1 MKAVQLSR
9 FGGHDALDIVE
20 IGKPSPGKGEVLVRV
35 HAAGINYFEALM
47 RRNRYAVTP
56 DLPMMLGVEVAGVV
70 EDAGEGVSAAAGD
83 RVAVPLFA
91 AGRAGGYAEYVAVDA
106 RYAVPLPDAV
116 SFEQAC
122 ALMVQGLTAL
132 HAMRRSQPRGRAVLV
147 TAAAGGVGL
156 LLVQLLKRAGA
167 RLVVAA
173 AGSDA
178 KLDLAQS
185 LGADIL
191 VNYMDALWPA
201 SVRAATGGTGVDIV
215 YDFVGGPFTKG
226 CLDVLAPGGTLVF
239 GALGRLDVDRSLFE
253 DMVNRN
259 QSLQG
264 LSLVPLLTADNLK
277 ADLGELFALTS
288 SGKLKTVIGGRF
300 PLDKVR
306 EAHDLIDRRLTTG
319 KHLLIA

>member
-9 FGGHDALDIVE
+9 FGGPDALDIIE
-20 IGKPSPGKGEVLVRV
+20 IGKPSPGKGEVLIRV

-56 DLPMMLGVEVAGVV
+56 DLPMMPGVEVAGVV

-83 RVAVPLFA
+83 RVAAPLFA
-91 AGRAGGYAEYVAVDA
+91 AGRAAGYAEYVAVDA

-132 HAMRRSQPRGRAVLV
+132 HAVRRSQPRGRTALV

-167 RLVVAA
+167 RVVVAA

-178 KLDLAQS
+178 KLQLAQS

-191 VNYMDALWPA
+191 VNYMDTAWPA
-201 SVRAATGGTGVDIV
+201 AVREATDGTGVDIV

-226 CLDVLAPGGTLVF
+226 CLDALAPEGTLVF
-239 GALGRLDVDRSLFE
+239 GALGRLEADRTHLD

-259 QSLQG
+259 QSLLG
-264 LSLVPLLTADNLK
+264 LSLVPLLTPDNLK
-277 ADLGELFALTS
+277 ADLGELFTLASTE
-288 SGKLKTVIGGRF
+288 KLKTVIGGCF
-300 PLDKVR
+300 PLDRVR
-306 EAHDLIDRRLTTG
+306 EAHDQIDRRQATG
-319 KHLLIA
+319 KLLLIA